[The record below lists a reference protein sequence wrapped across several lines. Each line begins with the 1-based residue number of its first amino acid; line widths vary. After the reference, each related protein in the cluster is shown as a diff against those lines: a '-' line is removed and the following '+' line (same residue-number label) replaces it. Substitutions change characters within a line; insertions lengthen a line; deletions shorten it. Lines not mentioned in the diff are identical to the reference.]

1 MGTGKCT
8 SKVIPGA
15 WLVTCCWREKN
26 TGTIFSPANR
36 TCQTCKESPTLTEE
50 PAPICE
56 EGQVLDEQTNLCVLE
71 ESDVSGEETEQQ
83 SSEED
88 SSEGNSNDDN
98 DDDENN

>member
-1 MGTGKCT
+1 M
-8 SKVIPGA
+8 
-15 WLVTCCWREKN
+15 
-26 TGTIFSPANR
+26 
-36 TCQTCKESPTLTEE
+36 TEE